1 VALVKRLTP
10 VGNSQAV
17 IVDQA
22 VLRQLGWDSSTQVE
36 FQVNGEQLILSP
48 HRFAKDDEARSAGER
63 VVQKRRPML
72 ERLAKR

>member
-17 IVDQA
+17 IVDQV

-36 FQVNGEQLILSP
+36 FQVNGEHLILSP
-48 HRFAKDDEARSAGER
+48 HRFAKDDEARAAGER
-63 VVQKRRPML
+63 IVQKRRPML